1 MKKLHELTL
10 GAAFALL
17 ALSACDNEA
26 LLPDAPQTNEPD
38 NLDTCVLAAKDFR
51 WEGNESRTTLT
62 IEEKVAKFSWTPGDQ
77 VGILPDAGAQV
88 YFTIPEPEE
97 GVELTDE
104 QRRKASFDGG
114 AWALKAESDYAA
126 YYPFVEDFYLD
137 RTKVPVD
144 YTGQT
149 QTDNN
154 DVAHLG
160 AYDYM
165 GARPVQTNENGGG
178 VTFDFDH
185 VGALV
190 LLKFTVPE
198 AETKLNSVTLSAEG
212 VNFITE
218 GTYDLTSQEVFPIT
232 ATETSATMTVGIDY
246 TTTQTNEEVT
256 VYFMCAP
263 VDLSGK
269 TVNVSVAYGEGESAA
284 TLDLVAA
291 GKNLEAAKG
300 YGLTTVMGN
309 IIDPAQAVKGDFAMK
324 DGSFMKYD
332 ANATLT
338 DAQKA
343 NVAGIVFWTETE
355 DNGPSTLVGDVV
367 ADKVMQSAFPNC
379 THGLIVSLTNVST
392 GCVWQSSY
400 ESIYDKFQNTD
411 HFNPENEANYAAIE
425 SGTGSDQNINKIL
438 GYNNTKVL
446 EAYNAYCKENS
457 KNDYLV
463 KPIEALVDW
472 KASNLDI
479 ANTTGWFLP
488 SAKELHMLCYKDVA
502 DVWNEYGTDK
512 LDTKNV
518 VNTSLEKVNGTPF
531 DDNFY
536 WSSSEYAGSDYNAF
550 GVSFYDGGVLYG
562 IDEDH
567 DADYVRAVCAY

>member
-38 NLDTCVLAAKDFR
+38 NPDACVLAAKDFR

-114 AWALKAESDYAA
+114 AWALKATSNYAA
-126 YYPFVEDFYLD
+126 YYPFIKDFDLQ
-137 RTKVPVD
+137 RTAVPVD
-144 YTGQT
+144 YTGQK
-149 QTDNN
+149 QTGNN

-165 GARPVQTNENGGG
+165 GARPVQTNENSGG

-246 TTTQTNEEVT
+246 TTTQANEEVT

-269 TVNVSVAYGEGESAA
+269 MVNVSVAYGEGESAA

-291 GKNLEAAKG
+291 GKNLEAANG
-300 YGLTTVMGN
+300 YVLTAAMGN
-309 IIDPAQAVKGDFAMK
+309 ITDPAQSVKGDYAMK
-324 DGSFMKYD
+324 DGSFIKYD
-332 ANATLT
+332 TDATLT

-343 NVAGIVFWTETE
+343 NVAGIVFWTT
-355 DNGPSTLVGDVV
+355 
-367 ADKVMQSAFPNC
+367 ADMNTAEGAQTPAKLTDDKIMNADFPNC
-379 THGLIVSLTNVST
+379 THGLIVSLKVVPLLLT
-392 GCVWQSSY
+392 WQGTY
-400 ESIYDKFQNTD
+400 TK
-411 HFNPENEANYAAIE
+411 IE
-425 SGTGSDQNINKIL
+425 SWQKYTPPYIPIDEGYKSIASNRGPFAPINYIL
-438 GYNNTKVL
+438 GYQNTKVL
-446 EAYNAYCKENS
+446 KAYNES
-457 KNDYLV
+457 
-463 KPIEALVDW
+463 I
-472 KASNLDI
+472 SNESGNTVRPVYFLGNLEI
-479 ANTTGWFLP
+479 INPAPANTTGWFLP
-488 SAKELHMLCYKDVA
+488 SAKELHMLCYKDVD
-502 DVWNEYGTDK
+502 DVWGEYGEDK
-512 LDTKNV
+512 LVTKTV
-518 VNTSLEKVNGTPF
+518 VNASLEKVSGDLLGN
-531 DDNFY
+531 NCY
-536 WSSSEYAGSDYNAF
+536 WSSSESEDRDGCAFYVRFCDASVSDYA
-550 GVSFYDGGVLYG
+550 SKEL
-562 IDEDH
+562 IDN
-567 DADYVRAVCAY
+567 VRAVCAY